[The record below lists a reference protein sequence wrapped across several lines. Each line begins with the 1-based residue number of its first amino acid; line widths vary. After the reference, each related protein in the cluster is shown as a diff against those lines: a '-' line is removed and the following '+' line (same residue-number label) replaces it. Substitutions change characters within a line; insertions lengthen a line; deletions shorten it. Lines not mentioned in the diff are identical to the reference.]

1 MNGWQLFFWF
11 VRAWFLD
18 RSELTIENLAYR
30 QQLASYKFQGKRPK
44 IRPLDRILWVWLSR
58 LWPTWRSA
66 LVIVQPA
73 TVIRWHRQGF
83 RLYWSWKSR
92 GQAGRPKVEREVRDL
107 IRLMSR
113 ENPTW
118 GAPRIQSELA
128 LLGHDVCEATVAK
141 YLVRS
146 PKPPSQT
153 WRTFLDNHVTEI
165 VAVDFFTVPTATFRI
180 LYVMIILCHH
190 RRRVVHFNVTEH
202 PTAEWAGQQM
212 VEAFPYDQ
220 APRFLLRDNDGTY
233 GQEFRRRIASLDI
246 EEVVTAKQSPWQ
258 NPYAERLIGSV
269 RRECLNHCIVLG
281 PQHLRRILAAYFEY
295 YHSSRTHLSLER
307 NAPLSRE
314 LEPPEQGKV
323 VSIPQVGGLHHR
335 YTRRAA

>member
-1 MNGWQLFFWF
+1 MHRFAAVSDGDERLAAFLL
-11 VRAWFLD
+11 VARAWFLD

-58 LWPTWRSA
+58 LWPAWRST
-66 LVIVQPA
+66 LVIVQPQ

-92 GQAGRPKVEREVRDL
+92 GQAGRPQVEGEVRDL
-107 IRLMSR
+107 IRRMSR

-153 WRTFLDNHVTEI
+153 WRTFLDNHVAEI
-165 VAVDFFTVPTATFRI
+165 TAVDFFTVATATFRV

-190 RRRVVHFNVTEH
+190 CRRVVHFNVTEQ

-220 APRFLLRDNDGTY
+220 APRFLLRDNDDTY

-246 EEVVTAKQSPWQ
+246 EEMVTAKRSP
-258 NPYAERLIGSV
+258 
-269 RRECLNHCIVLG
+269 
-281 PQHLRRILAAYFEY
+281 LAK
-295 YHSSRTHLSLER
+295 SL
-307 NAPLSRE
+307 
-314 LEPPEQGKV
+314 
-323 VSIPQVGGLHHR
+323 
-335 YTRRAA
+335 RRAADRLRAPRMPEPLHRAGPATSASHPGCLFRVLPWLTHPPVVGA